1 MCNLLGL
8 QLAVPETSPG
18 RDMVNPWEGARMS
31 PACPWCV
38 LTVAIPSTCRLLS
51 TALHLGRGC
60 CGHLAQAKG
69 VGQSAV
75 PSESSALAP
84 WVWVLNVF
92 PKSDHVTWV
101 CLFILFMA
109 FMYLC
114 VYLFIYLYCLVPEK
128 NLRQ

>member
-69 VGQSAV
+69 WGR
-75 PSESSALAP
+75 
-84 WVWVLNVF
+84 VLSPPRAQLWRPGCRF
-92 PKSDHVTWV
+92 
-101 CLFILFMA
+101 
-109 FMYLC
+109 
-114 VYLFIYLYCLVPEK
+114 
-128 NLRQ
+128 